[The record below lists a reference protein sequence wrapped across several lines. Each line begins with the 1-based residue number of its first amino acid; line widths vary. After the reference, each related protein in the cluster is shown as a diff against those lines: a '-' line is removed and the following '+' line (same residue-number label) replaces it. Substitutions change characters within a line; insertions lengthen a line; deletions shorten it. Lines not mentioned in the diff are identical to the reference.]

1 MDADSAHGIEPL
13 LDFIESQEGRTKMC
27 SCGKTSGNSAESY
40 VVRTANGQTKEF
52 ASKVAADIEVSKSGG
67 SYTVKKK

>member
-1 MDADSAHGIEPL
+1 
-13 LDFIESQEGRTKMC
+13 MC
-27 SCGKTSGNSAESY
+27 NCGKSSGNPAESY

-52 ASKVAADIEVSKSGG
+52 SSKVAADIEVSKSGG